1 MTECSEQLKGSLDDA
16 FSSPAKREIHLLQR
30 PAECPPRPL
39 ICTSEIIWYNL
50 TFDTWSYPFFAPF
63 SGRGSVVVRH
73 TMCVSCVDPKTVA
86 AVYLIDHWSSQN
98 ICSYQC
104 FLCSSWSRKKKC
116 CARIPVGSSGIARE
130 PRDGEVSHFVNL
142 LSVVRGLD
150 HYVILI
156 WASIFHRDSE
166 LLLLPGTATGSSLYK
181 SCTNVTLGMWNWRNP
196 RGCADWWFWLVWAVV
211 AQVYELICTNFEGA
225 RSVCVPNLVSDGVSF
240 DELLSYLR
248 EISGRFI
255 DLIGF
260 QVLRERDGTG
270 QIYDTL

>member
-1 MTECSEQLKGSLDDA
+1 MILSLFRTILRPGLRRRSSHDVCLLRGPQNGGSRIFNRSLIFAKYLQLPV
-16 FSSPAKREIHLLQR
+16 FFVFLLV
-30 PAECPPRPL
+30 P
-39 ICTSEIIWYNL
+39 
-50 TFDTWSYPFFAPF
+50 
-63 SGRGSVVVRH
+63 
-73 TMCVSCVDPKTVA
+73 
-86 AVYLIDHWSSQN
+86 
-98 ICSYQC
+98 
-104 FLCSSWSRKKKC
+104 KKKC